1 MTRIRT
7 AIVDGIITRNPYDI
21 AASNQRQSDFYQ
33 GWEDAEDG
41 RAPRKQE
48 NDDYMRGYCAN
59 PRAFRWPK

>member
-1 MTRIRT
+1 VICNHNNEMT
-7 AIVDGIITRNPYDI
+7 DI

-41 RAPRKQE
+41 KPPRKQE
-48 NDDYMRGYCAN
+48 NADYMRGYCAN